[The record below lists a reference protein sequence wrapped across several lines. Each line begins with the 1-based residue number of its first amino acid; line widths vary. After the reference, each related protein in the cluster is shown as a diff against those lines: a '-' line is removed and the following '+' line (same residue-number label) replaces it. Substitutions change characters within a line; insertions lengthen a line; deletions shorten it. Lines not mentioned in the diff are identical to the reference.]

1 MVHTI
6 LGFPHM
12 AGFFLIGRVALKES
26 LDFTMTATVGGFLKV
41 AANRHGVMVRTGATG
56 KAHVRK

>member
-1 MVHTI
+1 
-6 LGFPHM
+6 M

-26 LDFTMTATVGGFLKV
+26 LDFTIIATVGGFLKV
-41 AANRHGVMVRTGATG
+41 AAYRHFVMFRKGTTG